1 MTINNAIKET
11 DRLKHNIHT
20 DAEKVKWLERID
32 QMLYRTVIQTH
43 EGDEDI
49 ALPSYDP
56 DVVDMDTAL
65 LATEPHDQM
74 YIYWLMA
81 QIDLANA
88 DIDQYNVQITLFNDE
103 LTQYKAAYT
112 KSHMPKSMG
121 KRFLF

>member
-1 MTINNAIKET
+1 MIINDAIREVA
-11 DRLKHNIHT
+11 RLKHNTHT
-20 DAEKVKWLERID
+20 DEEKVAWLERLD

-49 ALPSYDP
+49 TLPTYNADA
-56 DVVDMDTAL
+56 DMDTEL

-103 LTQYKAAYT
+103 LTQYKATYT
-112 KSHMPKSMG
+112 RAHMPKSGG